1 MELRHLRYFLAVAEE
16 RHFTRAA
23 ERVGIQQPPLSLQIK
38 QLEEELGTPL
48 FVRQSRGVELTEA
61 GAAFV
66 EEARAILEQV
76 EQAKTHIQR
85 LSRGEAGRIRIGF
98 AGATYFEPTAP
109 ALIRD
114 YRARYPDVQL
124 QPEQSNTAEL
134 VQALIDGTV
143 DAAFVHTPIGTAP
156 GLECLPLVDEEML
169 LALPANHALADQAVV
184 PLAALAN
191 DNFILLPREISPGL
205 YDRLIAAFQQAG
217 FTPKLGLTAPQ
228 IISIVPMVA
237 AGFGVSLVPRAVSQ
251 IDTPGVRYLP
261 IAGQAPRA
269 PIGLAYRVDAG
280 SAALRRFVEAAGQTG
295 KGDGERG
302 NAEQDDPHIEDQGR
316 PLDDRIGRRE

>member
-23 ERVGIQQPPLSLQIK
+23 ERVGIQQPPLSLQIR

-48 FVRQSRGVELTEA
+48 FVRLSRGVELTEA
-61 GAAFV
+61 GSAFM
-66 EEARAILEQV
+66 EEARQILERV

-85 LSRGEAGRIRIGF
+85 LSRGETGRIRIGF
-98 AGATYFEPTAP
+98 AGATYFEPTVP

-134 VQALIDGTV
+134 VQALINGEI

-156 GLECLPLVDEEML
+156 ELVCLPLIDEPML
-169 LALPANHALADQAVV
+169 LALPAQHPLAGEARVSLSMLAD
-184 PLAALAN
+184 
-191 DNFILLPREISPGL
+191 DTFILLPREISPGL

-228 IISIVPMVA
+228 IVSIVPMVA

-261 IAGQAPRA
+261 IAGIAPHA

-280 SAALRRFVEAAGQTG
+280 SAALRGFVTMADLRVGPE
-295 KGDGERG
+295 K
-302 NAEQDDPHIEDQGR
+302 
-316 PLDDRIGRRE
+316 

>member
-48 FVRQSRGVELTEA
+48 FLRQSRGVDLTEA

-66 EEARAILEQV
+66 EEARAILARV
-76 EQAKTHIQR
+76 DQAKTHIQR

-98 AGATYFEPTAP
+98 AGATYFEPAVP

-114 YRARYPDVQL
+114 YRSRYPDVQL

-134 VQALIDGTV
+134 VQRLIDGEI
-143 DAAFVHTPIGTAP
+143 DAAFVHTPIGADPTLA
-156 GLECLPLVDEEML
+156 CLPLVDEAML
-169 LALPANHALADQAVV
+169 LALPASHPLSGEPAV
-184 PLAALAN
+184 PLAALA
-191 DNFILLPREISPGL
+191 DDTFILLPRAISPGL

-217 FTPKLGLTAPQ
+217 FTPRLGLEAPQ
-228 IISIVPMVA
+228 IVSIVPMVA

-261 IAGQAPRA
+261 IAGIAPRA
-269 PIGLAYRVDAG
+269 PIGLAYRLDGG
-280 SAALRRFVEAAGQTG
+280 SAALRGFVAMAGLVDEPQ
-295 KGDGERG
+295 
-302 NAEQDDPHIEDQGR
+302 N
-316 PLDDRIGRRE
+316 

>member
-48 FVRQSRGVELTEA
+48 FVRHSRGVDLTEA
-61 GAAFV
+61 GTTFV
-66 EEARAILEQV
+66 EEARQLLERV

-98 AGATYFEPTAP
+98 AGATYFEPAVP

-124 QPEQSNTAEL
+124 QPQQSNTAEL
-134 VQALIDGTV
+134 VQALIDGSV
-143 DAAFVHTPIGTAP
+143 DAAFVHTPIGSAP
-156 GLECLPLVDEEML
+156 ELACLPLVDEAML
-169 LALPANHALADQAVV
+169 LALPANHPLSEEAAVPLSALAD
-184 PLAALAN
+184 
-191 DNFILLPREISPGL
+191 DTFILLPRDISPGL
-205 YDRLIAAFQQAG
+205 YDRLIVAFQQAG
-217 FTPKLGLTAPQ
+217 FMPKLGLEAPQ
-228 IISIVPMVA
+228 IVSIVPMVA

-251 IDTPGVRYLP
+251 IDTPGVRYLS
-261 IAGQAPRA
+261 IAGVAPRA
-269 PIGLAYRVDAG
+269 PIGLAYREDAG
-280 SAALRRFVEAAGQTG
+280 SAALRQFISLAEAGASTH
-295 KGDGERG
+295 DAADSPER
-302 NAEQDDPHIEDQGR
+302 
-316 PLDDRIGRRE
+316 